1 METKMKKSRISVLS
15 VCLLAVSLSEA
26 ADIAPFGVDADAQ
39 FRSAY
44 HSRMRVSEDHPVAVL
59 DVRVHADAGP
69 FGRFG
74 VMNWNRSSLCN
85 RKSDVY
91 RRAFNEVDYA
101 AFWHYDVELSED
113 YTLSNEFMNW
123 WITQPQNID
132 PYRGKSD
139 NSTYELWY
147 VGSFKNPYLVPS
159 LLVRRGWINRS
170 WVYFQYGV
178 SKPFKVCDFGD
189 AASPRP
195 LEVTPGFFVETGD
208 NGLFESRFGKKES
221 GNYHTGIGTCIAQ
234 VSVKWKASGN
244 LSFYALLQQFGVVSS
259 DAREGV
265 HGNCRRDFTMFRFG
279 AHLSF

>member
-1 METKMKKSRISVLS
+1 MGKSHILILS
-15 VCLLAVSLSEA
+15 MCLLAMLPA
-26 ADIAPFGVDADAQ
+26 AAVDISPFGASVDTQ

-44 HSRMRVSEDHPVAVL
+44 HSRMRVSEDRPVGVL
-59 DVRVHADAGP
+59 DVRAHVEVGP
-69 FGRFG
+69 LGRVG

-101 AFWHYDVELSED
+101 AFWHYDVAFSED
-113 YTLSNEFMNW
+113 FTLSNEFMHW

-132 PYRGKSD
+132 PYYGKSD
-139 NSTYELWY
+139 RSTYELWY

-159 LLVRRGWINRS
+159 LLVRRGWNNAS

-189 AASPRP
+189 AGSPRP
-195 LEVTPGFFVETGD
+195 LEVTPGFFVETGN

-234 VSVKWKASGN
+234 ISMKWKASEN
-244 LSFYALLQQFGVVSS
+244 LSFYAMLQQFGVVSS
-259 DAREGV
+259 DARDGV
-265 HGNCRRDFTMFRFG
+265 HGNYRRDFTMFRLGMHF
-279 AHLSF
+279 AF